1 MKNLTINQLK
11 LCIMKTFS
19 FLLFVVIFV
28 FAGCSKNDDIL
39 LETNDDLQLKSAD
52 TKTISSKVTNGYG
65 EMPLTCDGVEI
76 DYLMGSFDYHWV
88 EHYKNGELQWM
99 MYTSKGTVTSSGGEN
114 FIVQDVGKFDK
125 SKKGPYL
132 WHSNARGDKGTHLIF
147 SGVVT
152 FTVISEDPLVIEY
165 NIEWTKTMCV
175 PNK

>member
-1 MKNLTINQLK
+1 
-11 LCIMKTFS
+11 MKTFS

-52 TKTISSKVTNGYG
+52 TKTVTSRTTGYG

-76 DYLMGSFDYHWV
+76 DYIIGSFDYHWV
-88 EHYKNGELQWM
+88 DHYKNGELQWTI
-99 MYTSKGTVTSSGGEN
+99 YNSRGTVTSSSGEN
-114 FIVQDVGKFDK
+114 FIVQDAGKFDL

-147 SGVVT
+147 SGFVT
-152 FTVISEDPLVIEY
+152 FTVISEDPPVVEY

-175 PNK
+175 PYK